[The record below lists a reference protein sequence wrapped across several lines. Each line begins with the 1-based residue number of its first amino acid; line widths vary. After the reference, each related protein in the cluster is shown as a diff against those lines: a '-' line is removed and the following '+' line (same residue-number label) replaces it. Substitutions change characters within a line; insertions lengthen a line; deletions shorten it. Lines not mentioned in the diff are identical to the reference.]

1 MTEQRIQLIELL
13 KSEFSREDAIL
24 LSEPK
29 IKKALIRLVLTKK
42 MDLYLEKMEL
52 TGDTTPIQRSIDDMD
67 ALLWVVVRMEDMI
80 KSYAWQEVKKEDN
93 ELVA

>member
-67 ALLWVVVRMEDMI
+67 ALL
-80 KSYAWQEVKKEDN
+80 
-93 ELVA
+93 